1 MTIRNNLFS
10 FALISV
16 LSACGGPGENATVP
30 EAAPAEATST
40 DIGDY
45 VVFYSAQSTA
55 DLPQEV
61 AAAYGI
67 ARTVN
72 SAMLNVSIQ
81 RKSDQRAVAGDV
93 DVKAVNLT
101 GQLKNVTMRR
111 VDEQE
116 AIYYIGVTNVDN
128 RETLIYTIDVT
139 PEGGNE
145 DASIRFKRQFYTD

>member
-10 FALISV
+10 LALISF
-16 LSACGGPGENATVP
+16 LLACGGPGENARVP

-67 ARTVN
+67 ARTAN

-81 RKSDQRAVAGDV
+81 RKSDQRAVAGAIEV
-93 DVKAVNLT
+93 AAVNLT
-101 GQLKNVTMRR
+101 GQLKHVTMRR
-111 VDEQE
+111 IDEQE
-116 AIYYIGVTNVDN
+116 AIYYLGVTNVDN
-128 RETLIYTIDVT
+128 RETLIYTIYVT
-139 PEGGNE
+139 PEGGTE
-145 DASIRFKRQFYTD
+145 AASIRFKRQFYTD